1 MKGASSNERYRPRP
15 IDKKVSEYL
24 SVFGVQCK
32 IWLHDEHCTSPLCSH
47 VSNSQSIRFKDLIPS

>member
-1 MKGASSNERYRPRP
+1 MKWASSNEGYRPRP
-15 IDKKVSEYL
+15 IDMKVSKPL
-24 SVFGVQCK
+24 SILGVQCK